1 MCHWLDAKVFET
13 LMHDLR
19 ELLPLAE
26 QRAAQPGAVIMDG
39 RTLHS
44 TLKSAHAP
52 ALVATS
58 RVIRRAP
65 WCDTDDTEMSP
76 SVLSMLLETG
86 RIDQDV
92 LATRFAQRHRYDR
105 ACGPAMHRAL
115 VRIRAGDAGSR
126 SLISLRWSGLL
137 WQRCRHAGSADRSL
151 LRG

>member
-1 MCHWLDAKVFET
+1 MLAAGCVYSVRGLVKTGAQRRHLPSDFPPWTGVYHQVCHWLDAKVFET

-19 ELLPLAE
+19 KLLPLAE
-26 QRAAQPGAVIMDG
+26 QRAAQPSSVIMDG

-44 TLKSAHAP
+44 TLKSARAP

-65 WCDTDDTEMSP
+65 WCDTELSL

-92 LATRFAQRHRYDR
+92 SPR
-105 ACGPAMHRAL
+105 
-115 VRIRAGDAGSR
+115 V
-126 SLISLRWSGLL
+126 
-137 WQRCRHAGSADRSL
+137 L
-151 LRG
+151 LRGIATIVRAARRCIEP